1 MSEQRTTLP
10 PMPPK
15 TREILSVVY
24 RFRQRW
30 QHPTQDAAW
39 WRACAR
45 EAEMLCERFDGD
57 PFCKDLL
64 ADCYTDIMREQKGER
79 TL

>member
-1 MSEQRTTLP
+1 MSEQPTTLP

-30 QHPTQDAAW
+30 QHP
-39 WRACAR
+39 
-45 EAEMLCERFDGD
+45 
-57 PFCKDLL
+57 K
-64 ADCYTDIMREQKGER
+64 ADESW
-79 TL
+79 